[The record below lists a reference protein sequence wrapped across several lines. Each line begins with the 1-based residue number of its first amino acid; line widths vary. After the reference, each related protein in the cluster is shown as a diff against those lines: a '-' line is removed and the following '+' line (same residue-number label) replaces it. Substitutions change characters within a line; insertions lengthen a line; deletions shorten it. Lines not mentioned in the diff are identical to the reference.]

1 MELALKTLF
10 AVLKPFSMVF
20 QVVTHPAVLS
30 CHFIL
35 PMLYSGLPIPHS
47 ACGAIV
53 LDYEVVL
60 GGGVVQDTYLVGVAV

>member
-1 MELALKTLF
+1 
-10 AVLKPFSMVF
+10 MVF

-60 GGGVVQDTYLVGVAV
+60 GGGVGQDLSGGRGSMSVNADKR